1 LIAGP
6 DALSQFRTRPKDN
19 DTTRRNYVP
28 FLRPFRVA
36 SKQGSLVAGMEGAEP
51 GNHHPAVGDDR
62 IAQSIQALV
71 YQIAEMALADPR
83 RLIRGL
89 G

>member
-1 LIAGP
+1 
-6 DALSQFRTRPKDN
+6 
-19 DTTRRNYVP
+19 
-28 FLRPFRVA
+28 
-36 SKQGSLVAGMEGAEP
+36 MEGAEP